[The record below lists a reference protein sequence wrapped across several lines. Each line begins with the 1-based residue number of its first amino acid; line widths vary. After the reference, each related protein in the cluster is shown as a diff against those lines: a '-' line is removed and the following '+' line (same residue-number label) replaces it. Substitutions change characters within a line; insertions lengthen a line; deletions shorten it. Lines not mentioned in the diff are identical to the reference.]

1 MIFHEYFDIV
11 DHPMYATDTYTS
23 AILYLRGLR
32 LNALP
37 TQFGAEGG
45 FFVYTSNVDAH
56 CHDYFEP
63 YEEGEPWPTMGNKE
77 KREEWRH
84 DMEQTKRIKEN
95 HMKWMEKEIK
105 QISLLDEGAD
115 QDYLIPEQ
123 RSCQNLYM
131 PSVLPWCLLI
141 KQSWWHQV
149 WFSWWSQFHSPLCLL
164 TTVTHKLLDIY
175 FSHSWTCL
183 KILCWKVS

>member
-32 LNALP
+32 LSALP

-63 YEEGEPWPTMGNKE
+63 YEEGEP
-77 KREEWRH
+77 
-84 DMEQTKRIKEN
+84 
-95 HMKWMEKEIK
+95 
-105 QISLLDEGAD
+105 
-115 QDYLIPEQ
+115 
-123 RSCQNLYM
+123 
-131 PSVLPWCLLI
+131 
-141 KQSWWHQV
+141 
-149 WFSWWSQFHSPLCLL
+149 
-164 TTVTHKLLDIY
+164 
-175 FSHSWTCL
+175 
-183 KILCWKVS
+183 